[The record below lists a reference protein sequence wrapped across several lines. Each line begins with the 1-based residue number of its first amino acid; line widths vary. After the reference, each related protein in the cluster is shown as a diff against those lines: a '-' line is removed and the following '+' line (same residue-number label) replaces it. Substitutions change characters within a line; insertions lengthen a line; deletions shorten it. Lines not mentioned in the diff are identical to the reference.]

1 MNTDPDYFRHL
12 SGLVKFQDQDYKSM
26 IILPVGGRPKVL
38 SHGAETNIP
47 LIEDYKLMT
56 LLKMTDKYGCEFLI
70 VILKEN

>member
-38 SHGAETNIP
+38 LNGEENNIP
-47 LIEDYKLMT
+47 LIEVYKLMK
-56 LLKMTDKYGCEFLI
+56 LLEIFY
-70 VILKEN
+70 V